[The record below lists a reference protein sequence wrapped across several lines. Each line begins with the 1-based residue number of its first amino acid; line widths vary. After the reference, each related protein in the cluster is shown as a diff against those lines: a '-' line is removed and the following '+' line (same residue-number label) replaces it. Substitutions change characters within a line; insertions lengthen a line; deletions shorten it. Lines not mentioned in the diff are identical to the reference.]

1 MSLIHVRQG
10 QVIDCHQI
18 NDIFNWYVEN
28 SFVTFSE
35 KTSSE
40 ERKKWFDQ
48 FSQGSSQQLFVAQK
62 DGEVVGFACSY
73 KYRGGG
79 VFAHTVETS
88 VYVRHDC
95 GGQGIGGRLYSTLL
109 TALAEAEFHRVLV
122 GIALP
127 NEASIALHKKMGFE
141 PVGIFDEYAKY
152 KGQYYSSLWMQKK
165 LQIVLN

>member
-1 MSLIHVRQG
+1 MSSIIVRVG
-10 QVIDCHQI
+10 QSIDCHQI
-18 NDIFNWYVEN
+18 NEIFNWYVDN

-40 ERKKWFDQ
+40 YRKKWFEQ
-48 FSQGSSQQLFVAQK
+48 FSPNSSQQLFVAQK

-79 VFAHTVETS
+79 VFAHTLETS
-88 VYVRHDC
+88 IYLRHDC
-95 GGQGIGGRLYSTLL
+95 GGQGIGSQLYASLL
-109 TALAEAEFHRVLV
+109 GALAVAEFHRVVV

-127 NEASIALHKKMGFE
+127 NDASIALHKKMGFE
-141 PVGIFDEYAKY
+141 PIGVFDEYAKY

-165 LQIVLN
+165 LQKVFN